1 MTVSI
6 MDGHTGKDH
15 VTSDDWAA
23 FNASTYGNQGAVLGS
38 GSFKLTME
46 TSTKGTLSAGLG
58 IVQGRRFRVTDSE
71 TVAFD
76 ACGAGMKRSDIVV
89 ARYSNADGIESV
101 SIAVV
106 KGKENA
112 TSAVSPQVQNGDLPL
127 WNVVFDGVNV
137 YKGFPARVTAPTQS
151 IASAASADSVD
162 ALKNSVDALK
172 KSLEKSLEINNMDV
186 FVDTDS
192 DGNAIDVHAAK
203 VGGIVIVS
211 GSSTGMFEIPSDN
224 EWHAV
229 TTLVSGWRPKRT
241 EHAAGSSYTGDGI
254 AVSIGTDGV
263 ISLACGGSESVSYWK
278 FNAVFAI

>member
-6 MDGHTGKDH
+6 MDGHTGKYH

-23 FNASTYGNQGAVLGS
+23 FNAATYGNQGAVLGS

-76 ACGAGMKRSDIVV
+76 ACGAGMKRTDIVV

-106 KGKENA
+106 KGKESA

-127 WNVVFDGVNV
+127 WKVVFDGVNV
-137 YKGFPARVTAPTQS
+137 YKGFPARVTGATKS

-162 ALKNSVDALK
+162 ALK
-172 KSLEKSLEINNMDV
+172 KSLETKERNPWV
-186 FVDTDS
+186 HTDS
-192 DGNAIDVHAAK
+192 DGSAIDVHAEK

-211 GSSTGMFEIPSDN
+211 GSSTGVFEIPSDN
-224 EWHAV
+224 KWHAV
-229 TTLVSGWRPKRT
+229 TTLDSGWRPKRT
-241 EHAAGSSYTGDGI
+241 EYAAGSSYTGDGI
-254 AVSIGTDGV
+254 AVIIGTDGV
-263 ISLACGGSESVSYWK
+263 ISLTYGGSGSVSYWT

>member
-6 MDGHTGKDH
+6 MDGHTGEKH

-23 FNASTYGNQGAVLGS
+23 FNAATYGNQGAVLGS

-46 TSTKGTLSAGLG
+46 TSTKGTLFAGLG

-106 KGKENA
+106 KGKESA

-127 WNVVFDGVNV
+127 WKVVFDGVNV
-137 YKGFPARVTAPTQS
+137 FKGYPARVTAPTQS

-162 ALKNSVDALK
+162 ALKKSVDALK
-172 KSLEKSLEINNMDV
+172 KSLEINNMDV

-241 EHAAGSSYTGDGI
+241 EHAAGSSFSGDGI

-263 ISLACGGSESVSYWK
+263 ISLAYGGSGSVSYWK

>member
-6 MDGHTGKDH
+6 MDGHTGKYH

-23 FNASTYGNQGAVLGS
+23 FNAATYGNQGAVLGS

-46 TSTKGTLSAGLG
+46 TSTKGTLFAGLG

-76 ACGAGMKRSDIVV
+76 ACGAGMKRTDIVV

-106 KGKENA
+106 KGKESA

-127 WNVVFDGVNV
+127 WKVVFAGASV
-137 YKGFPARVTAPTQS
+137 YSKGRITGATQS

-172 KSLEKSLEINNMDV
+172 KSLEINNMDV

-203 VGGIVIVS
+203 AGGIVIVS

-229 TTLVSGWRPKRT
+229 TTLPSGWRPKRT
-241 EHAAGSSYTGDGI
+241 EHAAGSSYTGEGI
-254 AVSIGTDGV
+254 TVSIGTDGV
-263 ISLACGGSESVSYWK
+263 ISLAYGGSGSVSYWK

>member
-6 MDGHTGKDH
+6 MDGHTGKYH

-23 FNASTYGNQGAVLGS
+23 FNAATYGNQGAVLGS
-38 GSFKLTME
+38 GSFNLTME
-46 TSTKGTLSAGLG
+46 TSVKGTLSAGLG

-106 KGKENA
+106 KGKESA
-112 TSAVSPQVQNGDLPL
+112 TSSVSAPVQGGDLPL
-127 WNVVFDGVNV
+127 WTVEFDGVNA
-137 YKGFPARVTAPTQS
+137 YKGYPARVTAPTKS

-162 ALKNSVDALK
+162 ALK
-172 KSLEKSLEINNMDV
+172 KSLETKKQNLWV
-186 FVDTDS
+186 QTDS
-192 DGNAIDVHAAK
+192 DGSAVDVHAAK

-211 GSSTGMFEIPSDN
+211 GSSTGKIDLSSEVWR
-224 EWHAV
+224 EV
-229 TTLVSGWRPKRT
+229 TTLPIGWRPNRT
-241 EHAAGSSYTGDGI
+241 EYAAGSSYSGDGI
-254 AVSIGTDGV
+254 AVSIGTDGI
-263 ISLACGGSESVSYWK
+263 ISLMYGGSESVSYWK
-278 FNAVFAI
+278 FNAVFAL

>member
-23 FNASTYGNQGAVLGS
+23 FNAATYGNQGAVLGS
-38 GSFKLTME
+38 GSFNLTME
-46 TSTKGTLSAGLG
+46 TSVKGTLSAGLG

-106 KGKENA
+106 KGKESA

-127 WNVVFDGVNV
+127 WKVVFAGASV
-137 YKGFPARVTAPTQS
+137 YSTGRITGATQS

-162 ALKNSVDALK
+162 ALK
-172 KSLEKSLEINNMDV
+172 KSLETKKQNLWV
-186 FVDTDS
+186 QTDS
-192 DGNAIDVHAAK
+192 DGSAVDVHAAK

-211 GSSTGMFEIPSDN
+211 GSSTGKIELSS
-224 EWHAV
+224 EVWREV
-229 TTLVSGWRPKRT
+229 TTLPSGWRPKRT
-241 EHAAGSSYTGDGI
+241 EYAAGSSFSGDGI
-254 AVSIGTDGV
+254 AVSIGTDGI
-263 ISLACGGSESVSYWK
+263 ISLMYGGSESVSYWK
-278 FNAVFAI
+278 FNAVFAL